1 MDNRLRIL
9 KDVAMMFKDS
19 GIRSVTMEH
28 ISTELGISKRTL
40 YEIFSDKDDLVKQV
54 IEEGVKA
61 HKEFCTKA
69 IETSEN
75 VIEAIFKIGQLNVEM
90 YHKINP
96 IFFDDLR
103 KFHSNIFKKIQEKDG
118 IKDISITKSLF
129 EIGIKD
135 GLFSSDLNI
144 EIVNIFIH
152 KVFDFIYEDE
162 LKVFQNQ
169 DLTNSILLPYFNGIC
184 IQKGKDLINKYL
196 DIFNFYK

>member
-169 DLTNSILLPYFNGIC
+169 DLTNSILLPYF
-184 IQKGKDLINKYL
+184 
-196 DIFNFYK
+196 

>member
-162 LKVFQNQ
+162 LKVFPHE
-169 DLTNSILLPYFNGIC
+169 DLSNSILIPYFNGIC
-184 IQKGKDLINKYL
+184 TQKGKDLINKYL